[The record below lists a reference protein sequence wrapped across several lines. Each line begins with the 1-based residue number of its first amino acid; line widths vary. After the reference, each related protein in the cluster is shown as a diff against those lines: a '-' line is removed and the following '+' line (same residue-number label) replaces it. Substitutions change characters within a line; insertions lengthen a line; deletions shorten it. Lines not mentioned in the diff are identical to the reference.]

1 MITIWLGMSS
11 TGAAERW
18 APPGAGPQT
27 EVLIVGAGPTGL
39 VLALGLKRLGIGVRI
54 IDQVAEPGTTSR
66 ALVLH
71 ARTLEL
77 YRQLGLAD
85 EIVGLGLEFAA
96 VNLWAHGEHAARIV
110 FSDLGRGLSPFPFM
124 LIFPQDQH
132 ERLLVEHLRRE
143 GVEVER
149 RTRLTGFEEHGDH
162 LVAQIEGDGVSATCR
177 AVYLAGCDGGHSQVR
192 QTMAIG
198 FPGGTYERVYY
209 VADAEIRGPVANHE
223 LHVALDEADL
233 LAVFPMKGAHA
244 ARLIGTVK
252 RESEAARE
260 ALTWNDVGQ
269 GMVQRLKLEVERINW
284 FSTYRVHHRVAE
296 QFGRGR
302 AFLLGDAGHVHSP
315 VGGQGMNT
323 GIGDAF
329 NLSWKLADVL
339 RGRADATLLD
349 SYGPERRAFAQR
361 LVATTD
367 RLFTFTTRDG
377 ALARAVRLQAIPRI
391 VPRLMARPRV
401 RRFMFETISQIRVS
415 YRDLPL
421 SEGRAGA
428 VHAGDRLPWVAPVRA
443 GEPDNFASLGAR
455 VWQVHVY
462 GEASGPLQQTCARQ
476 GLPLLVFPWRSGAG
490 TAGLARDA
498 AYLVR
503 PDGYLAWA
511 DPAAKPAQL
520 ERYLDTR
527 GLRPGYQ
534 EKDPERVL

>member
-1 MITIWLGMSS
+1 MSS
-11 TGAAERW
+11 IGAAERW
-18 APPGAGPQT
+18 APSDAGPQT

-54 IDQVAEPGTTSR
+54 IDQAAEAGTTSR
-66 ALVLH
+66 ALVIH

-96 VNLWAHGEHAARIV
+96 VNLWARGEHAARIV

-132 ERLLVEHLRRE
+132 EKLLIEHLRRE

-149 RTRLTGFEEHGDH
+149 RTRLTGFEERGDH
-162 LVAQIEGDGVSATCR
+162 IVAQMDRDGVSITCR
-177 AVYLAGCDGGHSQVR
+177 AGYLAGCDGGHSQVR
-192 QTMAIG
+192 QTLEVG
-198 FPGGTYERVYY
+198 FPGGSYERVYY
-209 VADAEIRGPVANHE
+209 VADAEIGGPIANHE
-223 LHVALDEADL
+223 LHIALDEADL
-233 LAVFPMKGAHA
+233 LAVFPMKAAHA

-252 RESEAARE
+252 RESEAARQQ
-260 ALTWNDVGQ
+260 LTWNDVGQ
-269 GMVQRLKLEVERINW
+269 GVVERLKLKIERINW

-302 AFLLGDAGHVHSP
+302 AFLLGDAAHVHSP

-329 NLSWKLADVL
+329 NLGWKLADVL
-339 RGRADATLLD
+339 RGRAGADLLD
-349 SYGPERRAFAQR
+349 SYEPERRAFAQR

-367 RLFTFTTRDG
+367 RLFTFTTRAG
-377 ALARAVRLQAIPRI
+377 AVARAVRLEAIPRI
-391 VPRLMARPRV
+391 VPKLMARPRV

-421 SEGRAGA
+421 SRGRAGA
-428 VHAGDRLPWVAPVRA
+428 VHGGDRLPWVAPARA
-443 GEPDNFASLGAR
+443 GEPDNFTPLSAR
-455 VWQVHVY
+455 SWQVHVY
-462 GEASGPLQQTCARQ
+462 GRPSASLRQACAGH
-476 GLPLLVFPWRSGAG
+476 GLPLHVFPWQAGAEK
-490 TAGLARDA
+490 AGLVRHA

-503 PDGYLAWA
+503 PDGYLAWVDA
-511 DPAAKPAQL
+511 DSNPSGLQ
-520 ERYLDTR
+520 RYLEAC
-527 GLRPGYQ
+527 GLRLESTLAP
-534 EKDPERVL
+534 PV